1 MPRILVLCP
10 YPQGVAAGQRLKYEQ
25 YLDDW
30 RAAGFEVTV
39 SSFMDW
45 AMWDTAYRRGQL
57 LAKALG
63 TLRGHLRRL
72 RDLARLRRYDIVYI
86 SMWVTPFGTTWLE
99 RLARHRA
106 RTVVYD
112 IEDNLLTDDGA
123 PNGLRQRIKNRGKA
137 RFLLERA
144 DHVVTASPFLLD
156 RFRALNRHGAAS
168 LIYPSVDTDAFRPR
182 DRTSPDRT
190 SPDRTSQDRRPVIGW
205 TGTFSSEPY
214 LDLLRPVFQ
223 ELARRVDYRLIV
235 IGNFPYA
242 LPGVDLEVLTWSRE
256 EEVAQMQ
263 RLDIGVYPLPDDDWV
278 LGKAGL
284 KVIQYMAFGLPSV
297 SSAIGTATRQVTDGV
312 DGFLVETP
320 AQWLEVLE
328 RLCRDP
334 DLRRRVGE
342 AGRREAVARY
352 SRQATVA
359 RYLDILNAVSGPD
372 RDRGGQAGL
381 TQTA

>member
-39 SSFMDW
+39 SSFMDM
-45 AMWDTAYRRGQL
+45 ALWDRAYVPGHR
-57 LAKALG
+57 LAKLVG

-72 RDLARLRRYDIVYI
+72 RDLVRLHRYDLVYI
-86 SMWVTPFGTTWLE
+86 SMWVTPFGTTWTE
-99 RLARHRA
+99 RLTRRRA
-106 RTVVYD
+106 RRIVYD

-123 PNGLRQRIKNRGKA
+123 PSGLRQRLKGRGKT

-144 DHVVTASPFLLD
+144 DHVITASPFMVD
-156 RFRALNRHGAAS
+156 RYRARNARGAVT
-168 LIYPSVDTDAFRPR
+168 LIYPSVDTDNFRPR
-182 DRTSPDRT
+182 AGASAGDK
-190 SPDRTSQDRRPVIGW
+190 PVIGW

-223 ELARRVDYRLIV
+223 ELARRVDYKLIV
-235 IGNFPYA
+235 IGNFPYS
-242 LPGVDLEVLTWSRE
+242 LPGVDLEVLTWSRA

-297 SSAIGTATRQVTDGV
+297 SSNIGTATLQVTDGV
-312 DGFLVETP
+312 DGFLVDDQ

-334 DLRRRVGE
+334 ELRRRVGA
-342 AGRREAVARY
+342 AGRAEAVARY
-352 SRQATVA
+352 SRQATSA
-359 RYLDILNAVSGPD
+359 QYLGVLRSVVEDGP
-372 RDRGGQAGL
+372 
-381 TQTA
+381 